1 MTYSNLKD
9 IELLGSA
16 VTEWNEMLNLDSS
29 KLNLWYGLILGK
41 EPETRY
47 LTSMSFCFFS
57 YEISYKI
64 IATSWDNMIK
74 QYR

>member
-16 VTEWNEMLNLDSS
+16 MTEWNEMLNLDSS
-29 KLNLWYGLILGK
+29 KLNLWYGFILGK

-47 LTSMSFCFFS
+47 LTSMSFWFFS

-64 IATSWDNMIK
+64 IATSWDNMDD
-74 QYR
+74 

>member
-9 IELLGSA
+9 IELQGSA

-47 LTSMSFCFFS
+47 LTSMSF
-57 YEISYKI
+57 
-64 IATSWDNMIK
+64 
-74 QYR
+74 